1 MKLSKQAI
9 VSAND
14 LKVEFTDVPEWG
26 GEVGLR
32 VMSGAARDKFDA
44 WMMQRVKPIN
54 PADDPTDPKTKRT
67 MDTQGMRSFLLSL
80 TLCDENGVLLFEN
93 DVATLDAKSA
103 PVLNTLFDKAQQIN
117 GLTPAA
123 VETAVKNSDGAPN

>member
-9 VSAND
+9 IEVND
-14 LKVEFTDVPEWG
+14 VKIEFVDVPEWG
-26 GEVGLR
+26 GEVGIRL
-32 VMSGAARDKFDA
+32 MSGAARDKFDA

-54 PADDPTDPKTKRT
+54 PTDDPTDPKTKRT

-80 TLCDENGVLLFEN
+80 TLCDETGALLFA
-93 DVATLDAKSA
+93 DDTATLDTKSA
-103 PVLNTLFDKAQQIN
+103 TVLNKLFDKAQEVN

-123 VETAVKNSDGAPN
+123 IEQAAKN

>member
-9 VSAND
+9 VEVND
-14 LKVEFTDVPEWG
+14 LKVEFVNVVEWG
-26 GEVGLR
+26 GEVGVR

-44 WMMQRVKPIN
+44 WMMSRVKPIN
-54 PADDPTDPKTKRT
+54 PTDDPTDPKTKRT

-80 TLCDENGVLLFEN
+80 TLCDESGALLFA
-93 DVATLDAKSA
+93 DDTASLDAKSA
-103 PVLNTLFDKAQQIN
+103 PVLNTLFDKAQEVN

-123 VETAVKNSDGAPN
+123 VETAAKN